1 MTDGQG
7 RGVAAEP
14 SARPAPVGAVGAP
27 DGEWEFVY
35 FAPIDWGYTWQRPQQ
50 LASRLARHGR
60 LLYVNP
66 LGIRAPRPQDIR
78 RLAQRMAGRLGRAAE
93 PAPGPGARVESL
105 WLYLPFPASPLARRL
120 NAARLRRLVRRW
132 RPRDRGGPRV
142 LWVGTPSAAVVE
154 ALEGLEPATV
164 VYDCLDHVAAFQPGE
179 SGLGEVEAR
188 LATRADVVFATA
200 RSLYE
205 RMRALNPAT
214 VWLPNGADY
223 AHFARAR
230 DPGLP
235 VPRDVAGISRP
246 VLGYMGEI
254 ADWFNLELVDTLA
267 RDHPAWHVVLIG
279 VVHTPAAA
287 RLLARPNVHYLGR
300 KGYADLPAYVGRF
313 DVCLLPFR
321 RTALTDAVNPVKLYE
336 YLAAGR
342 PVVST
347 PLPEVARHGDVVTVA
362 EPGEFGAAVARA
374 LRTAD
379 DPAAVA
385 RRLAVARENTWE
397 RRVETIL
404 EVLGRTRAG
413 G

>member
-1 MTDGQG
+1 M
-7 RGVAAEP
+7 
-14 SARPAPVGAVGAP
+14 RPARVGAVGTP
-27 DGEWEFVY
+27 DGAWEFVY

-50 LASRLARHGR
+50 LAGRLARHGR

-66 LGIRAPRPQDIR
+66 LGVRTPHPQDVR
-78 RLAQRMAGRLGRAAE
+78 RVAQRVVSRFGRRAD
-93 PAPGPGARVESL
+93 PQPGPSVRVESL
-105 WLYLPFPASPLARRL
+105 WLYLPFPASPLATRL
-120 NAARLRRLVRRW
+120 NAARLRALVRRW
-132 RPRDRGGPRV
+132 RAHDGGVVPV

-154 ALEGLEPATV
+154 ALEGLQPATV
-164 VYDCLDHVAAFQPGE
+164 VYDCVDHVAAFQPGRP
-179 SGLGEVEAR
+179 GPGEVEVR
-188 LATRADVVFATA
+188 LAGRADVVFATA

-235 VPRDVAGISRP
+235 VPRDMIGIP
-246 VLGYMGEI
+246 TPILGYMGEI
-254 ADWFNLELVDTLA
+254 ADWFDLELVDTLV
-267 RDHPAWHVVLIG
+267 REHPAWHVVLIG
-279 VVHTPAAA
+279 VVHTPAAG
-287 RLLARPNVHYLGR
+287 RFLARPNVHYLGR
-300 KGYADLPAYVGRF
+300 KGYADLPAYVGCF

-321 RTALTDAVNPVKLYE
+321 RTPLTEAVNPVKLYE

-347 PLPEVARHGDVVTVA
+347 PLPEVARYGEVVTVA
-362 EPGEFGAAVARA
+362 EPGEFGQAVARA
-374 LRTAD
+374 LRAAD
-379 DPAAVA
+379 DPVAVA

-397 RRVETIL
+397 ERVETIL
-404 EVLGRTRAG
+404 AVLDRARAG